1 MTPRR
6 LLGLSP
12 VIPVMVVADAALA
25 ADMAAALVDGGL
37 RVLEVTLR
45 SAAGYEALR
54 RIRDALPQALV
65 GAGSVLG
72 PQQWQRALDHGAQ
85 FGVSPGLRP
94 ALAGAVHA
102 AGLPF
107 IPGVA
112 TASEAMQ
119 AAEQGFEVLK
129 LFPAQAAGGCR
140 WLRSMHGPLPRLRFC
155 PTGGIDAESAAHYLA
170 LPNVDCV
177 GGTWLTPAD
186 AVAARDWSRIR
197 ELAHQASRL
206 QRPGLRADTDTP

>member
-1 MTPRR
+1 MSPRQ

-12 VIPVMVVADAALA
+12 VMPVMVVADAALA
-25 ADMAAALVDGGL
+25 VDTAAALVAGGL

-45 SAAGYEALR
+45 TAAAYDALR
-54 RIRDALPQALV
+54 RIRDAVPQALV

-72 PQQWQRALDHGAQ
+72 PQQWQRARDHGAQ
-85 FGVSPGLRP
+85 FGVSPGLTP
-94 ALAGAVHA
+94 ALADAAHA

-119 AAEQGFEVLK
+119 AAVRGFEVLK

-140 WLRSMHGPLPRLRFC
+140 WLRSLHGPLPLLRFC
-155 PTGGIDAESAAHYLA
+155 PTGGIDATNAADYLA

-186 AVAARDWSRIR
+186 AVAARDWTRIR
-197 ELAHQASRL
+197 ELARQAGRL
-206 QRPGLRADTDTP
+206 QRPGLLADTP

>member
-1 MTPRR
+1 MTPRQV
-6 LLGLSP
+6 LGLSP
-12 VIPVMVVADAALA
+12 VMPVMVVADAALA
-25 ADMAAALVDGGL
+25 VDTAAALVDGGL
-37 RVLEVTLR
+37 RALEVTLR
-45 SAAGYEALR
+45 TAAAYDALR
-54 RIRDALPQALV
+54 RIRDAVPQALV

-72 PQQWQRALDHGAQ
+72 PQQWQRARDHGAQ
-85 FGVSPGLRP
+85 FGVSPGLSP

-119 AAEQGFEVLK
+119 AAERGFEVLK

-140 WLRSMHGPLPRLRFC
+140 WLRSLHGPLPRLRFC
-155 PTGGIDAESAAHYLA
+155 PTGGIDAESAAEYLA
-170 LPNVDCV
+170 LRNVACV

-186 AVAARDWSRIR
+186 AVAARDWARIR
-197 ELAHQASRL
+197 ELARQAARL
-206 QRPGLRADTDTP
+206 PRASLPAEQP